1 MRLLKGYFSWHR
13 KRVNEIFRHQLSGRG
28 GRLVIFLIFM
38 HILRKIMK
46 DYATINRMV
55 HTDSSVVKH
64 DTFYPRKRLNGVI
77 GMGVLLEVPR

>member
-28 GRLVIFLIFM
+28 KRLVIFLISM
-38 HILRKIMK
+38 HILRRMLK
-46 DYATINRMV
+46 DYATLNRLV
-55 HTDSSVVKH
+55 HTVSSVVKH
-64 DTFYPRKRLNGVI
+64 DTFSPRKRLNGVI